1 MKFDASMGL
10 STDLKDV
17 PALAQSA
24 EAIGFDAVWTSETQR
39 DPFLPLALLAE
50 HTTQLKFG
58 TAVAIAFARSPM
70 IVAQTAW
77 DLARQSQGRFRLGLG
92 TQVRA
97 HIERRF
103 GMTWTPPV
111 PRLREYVQAIRA
123 VWHTWQIGEKLN
135 FRGQAYKLTLM
146 TPFFAPGPI
155 EQPNIPIFIA
165 GVGEPLCRL
174 AGEVADGFHVHPFHS
189 VKYLSEVTLPAI
201 EAGAQ
206 KANRDRKA
214 IEIAT
219 MVFVALNDQE
229 IAAQRSQV
237 AFYASTPSYRAVL
250 DLHGWGAIG
259 EQLSA
264 LAARGLWAEMP
275 KLISNEM
282 LETFVLIGT
291 RDDIGDKLHQK
302 YDGLLDRVGLYR
314 PYVTGIEDEH
324 WKKLARQM
332 NNDQSTNHQLTNP

>member
-1 MKFDASMGL
+1 MKFDASVGL
-10 STDLKDV
+10 STDLKEV
-17 PALAQSA
+17 PTLAQST
-24 EAIGFDAVWTSETQR
+24 EAIGFDAVWTSETQH
-39 DPFLPLALLAE
+39 DPFLPLTLIAE
-50 HTTQLKFG
+50 HTTKLKFG

-77 DLARQSQGRFRLGLG
+77 DLARQSQGRFMLGLG
-92 TQVRA
+92 TQVKA

-123 VWHTWQIGEKLN
+123 VWQTWQTGEKLN
-135 FRGQAYKLTLM
+135 FRGQEYKLTLM

-174 AGEVADGFHVHPFHS
+174 AGEVADGFHVHPFHT

-201 EAGAQ
+201 EAGAK
-206 KANRDRKA
+206 KAKRDRQS

-237 AFYASTPSYRAVL
+237 AFYASTPSYRPVL
-250 DLHGWGAIG
+250 DLHGWGSIG
-259 EQLSA
+259 EQLGA
-264 LAARGLWAEMP
+264 LAKRGQWAEMH
-275 KLISNEM
+275 KLISDEM
-282 LETFVLIGT
+282 LETFVIVGT
-291 RDDIGDKLHQK
+291 WDDIGNKLHQR
-302 YDGLLDRVGLYR
+302 YDGLLDRIGLYR
-314 PYVTGIEDEH
+314 PYVPGDEDGL
-324 WKKLARQM
+324 WKKLVQQMTGRQS
-332 NNDQSTNHQLTNP
+332 DTLTG